1 MTQTTYPSSMPRRAP
16 RTFRG
21 AARALQGDA
30 PWTAAADAL
39 GCEPAA
45 IRAVAEVESRGA
57 AFLASGRPPILF
69 ERHVFRRLTAGEF
82 DGTGDLSHPAPGGY
96 GRGGEAQYDRLA
108 RAAALHR
115 EAALRAASW
124 GRFQIL
130 GLNAELC
137 GWPDVETFVGDL
149 CESEAAQ
156 LIAFV
161 GYVRGARLEA
171 ALRRRDWAAF
181 AKGYNGPAYA
191 KNRYDAKMAEAYARH
206 AAPVDERFR
215 FRVASLID
223 LQRALSHLGAEPG
236 TADGLMGPRTEA
248 AIRRFEARVALPV
261 TGRPG
266 PAVEAA
272 AQAAIHV
279 LGQSDALAA

>member
-1 MTQTTYPSSMPRRAP
+1 MTFATYPSDPARRAP
-16 RTFRG
+16 DGFRG
-21 AARALQGDA
+21 AARPLAAEAWQ
-30 PWTAAADAL
+30 AAADAL
-39 GCEPAA
+39 DCEPAA
-45 IRAVAEVESRGA
+45 IRAVAEVESRGE

-69 ERHVFRRLTAGEF
+69 ERHVFRRLTGGEF
-82 DGTGDLSHPAPGGY
+82 DGHADLSHRRAGGY
-96 GRGGEAQYDRLA
+96 GRGGEAQYDRLD

-124 GRFQIL
+124 GRFQVL

-137 GWPDVETFVGDL
+137 GWSDVESFVADQ
-149 CESEAAQ
+149 CESEDAQ
-156 LIAFV
+156 LAAFV
-161 GYVRGARLEA
+161 GYVRGARLEG

-191 KNRYDAKMAEAYARH
+191 KNRYDTKMAAAYARH
-206 AAPVDERFR
+206 AAPRDERFR
-215 FRVASLID
+215 FRVRGLRD
-223 LQRALSHLGAEPG
+223 LQQALAHLGAAPG
-236 TADGLMGPRTEA
+236 AVDGLMGPKTAA
-248 AIRRFEARVALPV
+248 AIRRFEAQVALPV

-266 PAVEAA
+266 AAVEAA